1 MHGDRM
7 KKRILFLCTA
17 NSARS
22 IMAEA
27 ILRQLGKD
35 DVEVMSAGTE
45 PTKPHPGA
53 LAALQSLGIEPH
65 GLQST
70 AVAELGDESF
80 DYVISLCDRARSEC
94 QTTFLEQNF
103 IAWDFPDPVTS
114 NDAAAFKKTA
124 HELSER
130 IRMFLLVL
138 RRQQQRPH
146 MYDQPQDFFKIMADP
161 LRLQMILL
169 IAQNTELCVCELV
182 EATGMSQPKVSRHL
196 AQLREFGLLADRKDA
211 RWVYYRLS
219 PGLPDWMRRVIAT
232 TADYT
237 SPQQLNT

>member
-1 MHGDRM
+1 M
-7 KKRILFLCTA
+7 KTRVLFLCTA

-22 IMAEA
+22 LMAEA
-27 ILRQLGKD
+27 ILRQLGGD

-45 PTKPHPGA
+45 PTLPHPEA
-53 LAALQSLGIEPH
+53 LAALQAQGIEPA
-65 GLQST
+65 GLAST
-70 AVAELGDESF
+70 SITALGDENF

-94 QTTFLEQNF
+94 QTTFAEQNF

-114 NDAAAFKKTA
+114 KDAAAFKKTA

-130 IRMFLLVL
+130 IRMFLLIV

-146 MYDQPQDFFKIMADP
+146 LYDQPQDFFKIMSDP

-169 IAQNTELCVCELV
+169 IAQQRELCVCELV
-182 EATGMSQPKVSRHL
+182 AATGMSQPKVSRHL

-211 RWVYYRLS
+211 RWVYYRLN
-219 PGLPDWMRRVIAT
+219 PGLPDWMRRIIAT
-232 TADYT
+232 TVDYT
-237 SPQQLNT
+237 SPQQLTT

>member
-1 MHGDRM
+1 M
-7 KKRILFLCTA
+7 KKRVLFLCTA

-45 PTKPHPGA
+45 PTQPHPEA
-53 LAALQSLGIEPH
+53 IAALQSLGIEPS

-70 AVAELGDESF
+70 AVSELEEQTF

-94 QTTFLEQNF
+94 QTAFAEQNF
-103 IAWDFPDPVTS
+103 IAWDFPDPVAS
-114 NDAAAFKKTA
+114 HDAAAFKKTA

-130 IRMFLLVL
+130 IRMFLLIL

-146 MYDQPQDFFKIMADP
+146 LFDQPQDFFKVMSDP

-169 IAQNTELCVCELV
+169 VAQQQELCVCDLV

-219 PGLPDWMRRVIAT
+219 PALPDWMRRVIQT

-237 SPQQLNT
+237 SPHQR

>member
-1 MHGDRM
+1 
-7 KKRILFLCTA
+7 
-17 NSARS
+17 
-22 IMAEA
+22 MAEA

-35 DVEVMSAGTE
+35 EVEVVSAGTE
-45 PTKPHPGA
+45 PTTPHPEA
-53 LAALQSLGIEPH
+53 LVALQSMGIEPE
-65 GLQST
+65 GLTST
-70 AVAELGDESF
+70 ALKQLGNQTF

-94 QTTFLEQNF
+94 QATFHEQNF
-103 IAWDFPDPVTS
+103 IAWDFPDPVAS

-130 IRMFLLVL
+130 IRMFLLIL
-138 RRQQQRPH
+138 RREQQRAH
-146 MYDQPQDFFKIMADP
+146 MYDQPQDFFKIMSDP

-169 IAQNTELCVCELV
+169 IAQRSELCVCELV

-237 SPQQLNT
+237 SPQQLIT